1 MMSAHVHS
9 LADLRQWAAN
19 PGQTPW
25 RLAVLGDPVAHSAS
39 PPMHNAA
46 LAARGIDARYTRL
59 HVRPGELAEALSLLA
74 PARFIGVNVTIPHKT
89 EVLALLGAGAVD
101 AHATLLGAV
110 NTVRVEPGGSLH
122 GFNTDGPGFVRAV
135 RAEFGRELSGL
146 RVLILGAGGGAGRAL
161 AAQCV
166 IEGTSRLMLANRT
179 PDKAQALAGELASRQ
194 PGTHVAAVAWA
205 SVGDAAADADLI
217 VNATSVGLDGGA
229 QSPVSEEALRRTR
242 PLVFDTVYRAD
253 GSLTPLLEAAARAG
267 AQAAGGRALLLWQ
280 GALSFVHWFGE
291 PSPVNQMRAAL
302 G

>member
-1 MMSAHVHS
+1 MSANDHTLS
-9 LADLRQWAAN
+9 DLRQWAAN
-19 PGQTPW
+19 PSIR

-74 PARFIGVNVTIPHKT
+74 PARFLGVNVTIPHKT
-89 EVLALLGAGAVD
+89 AVLALLGADAVD
-101 AHATLLGAV
+101 AHAALLGAV
-110 NTVRVEPGGSLH
+110 NTVRVEPEGALR

-179 PDKAQALAGELASRQ
+179 PEKAQTLAAELASRQ
-194 PGTHVAAVAWA
+194 SGAQVEAVAWA
-205 SVGDAAADADLI
+205 NIAEAAAQAELI
-217 VNATSVGLDGGA
+217 VNATSIGLDGGM
-229 QSPVSEEALRRTR
+229 QSPISEEALRQTR
-242 PLVFDTVYRAD
+242 PLIFDTVYRAD
-253 GSLTPLLEAAARAG
+253 GALTPLLKAATRAG
-267 AQAAGGRALLLWQ
+267 SQAAGGRALLLWQ

-291 PSPVNQMRAAL
+291 PPPIEAMRAAL